1 MATANITIEN
11 GLFVRCDGVNYKSFD
26 SRNIVVNG
34 WKCRVEENGNV
45 FCESSYECLDGIHT
59 MRYILFHSGFAKL
72 SLKVPNEPVKIIKM
86 GFVVKKGSK
95 AGNGIL
101 GLSGGFIDHRYAF
114 YRDNEFRN
122 FLKEYG
128 ITAVLNENPNR
139 IYVLKNGGNSESSFY
154 MKLWTDGYS
163 VSIGTEEN
171 LLNAFENAFTGLVD
185 SISVCDSNWVV
196 IQRIIKNDG
205 RVLKNVN
212 LYTLS
217 RDLVNLKGIPNLR

>member
-1 MATANITIEN
+1 M
-11 GLFVRCDGVNYKSFD
+11 
-26 SRNIVVNG
+26 
-34 WKCRVEENGNV
+34 
-45 FCESSYECLDGIHT
+45 
-59 MRYILFHSGFAKL
+59 
-72 SLKVPNEPVKIIKM
+72 
-86 GFVVKKGSK
+86 
-95 AGNGIL
+95 
-101 GLSGGFIDHRYAF
+101 
-114 YRDNEFRN
+114 
-122 FLKEYG
+122 
-128 ITAVLNENPNR
+128 NENPNR